1 MPKTPD
7 EYAQVSVEGNVYKF
21 KGNFH
26 VIEPNQ
32 PIRNREGR
40 LCGVTNPRDMTYV
53 HSYGAEWVF
62 FDGIAKGKIHA
73 TRCDNAACET
83 KGFVYLPFRIFCP
96 ECLNRNTVIDVTDKV
111 KKGATVYSFM
121 ITERTG
127 AFNTLK
133 KPIQFVNVAFEG
145 VCTILMSYLPVGNP
159 RWGCRL
165 SPSFERKN
173 RPTRSPTWPLFPRE
187 RPRIS
192 SPKDLPLGRS
202 ANRIK

>member
-1 MPKTPD
+1 MPKKPD
-7 EYAQVSVEGNVYKF
+7 EYAQVSVEGNVYRF

-62 FDGIAKGKIHA
+62 FDGITRGKIHA

-83 KGFVYLPFRIFCP
+83 KGSVYLPFRIFCP
-96 ECLNRNTVIDVTDKV
+96 ECLGKNTVIDVTDKV
-111 KKGATVYSFM
+111 KEGATIYSFM

-145 VCTILMSYLPVGNP
+145 VCTILMSYLPIGKPEMGMRTVP
-159 RWGCRL
+159 IFRTQ
-165 SPSFERKN
+165 K
-173 RPTRSPTWPLFPRE
+173 PTYTITDLAFV
-187 RPRIS
+187 
-192 SPKDLPLGRS
+192 PKGTAADQLPEGFTFG
-202 ANRIK
+202 